1 VIGPELIRQMRVE
14 LHAGLV
20 TVVQIGIATDFT
32 AAAGA
37 EELSVRGGCGAGSP
51 VARKRLAVLFI
62 DERRQRLRIAFIADV
77 PVGGP
82 RELPPTARTA
92 GLRHARESEIDTI
105 GQDGRQEGLS
115 LGCWRQGP
123 HFK

>member
-1 VIGPELIRQMRVE
+1 VRGLVVRRGQDLRVIGPELIRQMGVE

-20 TVVQIGIATDFT
+20 TVVQIGIAADFT

-51 VARKRLAVLFI
+51 ATRKRLAVLFI
-62 DERRQRLRIAFIADV
+62 DERCQRLRIAFIADV

-82 RELPPTARTA
+82 RELPPSARTA
-92 GLRHARESEIDTI
+92 GLRHARESKIDAI
-105 GQDGRQEGLS
+105 G
-115 LGCWRQGP
+115 
-123 HFK
+123 